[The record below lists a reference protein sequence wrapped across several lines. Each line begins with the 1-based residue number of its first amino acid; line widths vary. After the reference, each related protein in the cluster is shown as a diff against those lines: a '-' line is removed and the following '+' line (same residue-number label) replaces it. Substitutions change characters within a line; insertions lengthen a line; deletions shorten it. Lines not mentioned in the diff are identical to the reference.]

1 MIKVIE
7 RKEQE
12 FIPKVIQLKLENK
25 TQHFPLIVKHNSRM
39 WPEVKEYGGGGG
51 GGSLGN
57 L

>member
-51 GGSLGN
+51 GGGV
-57 L
+57 